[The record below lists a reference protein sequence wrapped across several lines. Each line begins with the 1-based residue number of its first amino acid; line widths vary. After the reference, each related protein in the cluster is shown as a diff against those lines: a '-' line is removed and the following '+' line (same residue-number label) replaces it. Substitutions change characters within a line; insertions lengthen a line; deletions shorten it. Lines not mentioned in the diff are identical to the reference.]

1 MKYQMRSYQN
11 HDAFNLKAHEQTD
24 DGWLL
29 HSVNVVSGRSEIT
42 GYSMGGV
49 QSLLVTWAKAEPVQY
64 EDIFGEDD
72 E

>member
-29 HSVNVVSGRSEIT
+29 HSVNVVGGYTSG
-42 GYSMGGV
+42 GGV
-49 QSLLVTWAKAEPVQY
+49 ASLLVTWAKAEPVQY